1 MYLYLKELV
10 ICLEDESDMT
20 HLNVVN
26 SWLDHQIEL
35 SKDRQFKKK
44 HNDNSKNFS
53 INLPKN
59 KKAKT
64 HGKKYR

>member
-1 MYLYLKELV
+1 MYLSLKELV

-35 SKDRQFKKK
+35 SKDSQFKNK
-44 HNDNSKNFS
+44 HNDNNKFVSV
-53 INLPKN
+53 NLPTNEKS
-59 KKAKT
+59 KT
-64 HGKKYR
+64 YGTKCI